1 MPSRRVPKQI
11 GAGARSDVGAAV
23 FAALGAL
30 ALLVTV
36 SWEPGSAFTA
46 KRVGIHAA
54 LATPVI

>member
-23 FAALGAL
+23 FAAVGAL
-30 ALLVTV
+30 ALLSQA
-36 SWEPGSAFTA
+36 SWELASLFTA